1 MGKQWKKTEELH
13 DRYDVEGGHCEWF
26 SSLCQLNTCPNNQ
39 KEKKKKG
46 KKEIKKSRDCKPP
59 GQDSTKP
66 VPCSKRVF
74 LSIVLVNL
82 FWVHSINNA

>member
-46 KKEIKKSRDCKPP
+46 KKRNQEIPR
-59 GQDSTKP
+59 
-66 VPCSKRVF
+66 
-74 LSIVLVNL
+74 L
-82 FWVHSINNA
+82 